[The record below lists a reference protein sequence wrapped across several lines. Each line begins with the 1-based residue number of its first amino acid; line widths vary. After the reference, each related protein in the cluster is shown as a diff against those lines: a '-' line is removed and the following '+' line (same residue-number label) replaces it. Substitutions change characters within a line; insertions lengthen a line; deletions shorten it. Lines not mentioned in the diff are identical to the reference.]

1 LDENT
6 AAVLL
11 AGIGVLGIG
20 AKIVLDEVRRKRSSN
35 GHGPNPN
42 AKTLD
47 AKLDRMRDQL
57 HGLYHK
63 LDLQHEQSS
72 AFRQRC
78 LEVLKEIRDSRR
90 QPPPAA

>member
-6 AAVLL
+6 TTVLL
-11 AGIGVLGIG
+11 AGIGVLGITV
-20 AKIVLDEVRRKRSSN
+20 KIVLDEVRRKKAN
-35 GHGPNPN
+35 GHSNPN

-72 AFRQRC
+72 AFRERVIET
-78 LEVLKEIRDSRR
+78 LREIRDAAERR
-90 QPPPAA
+90 GP